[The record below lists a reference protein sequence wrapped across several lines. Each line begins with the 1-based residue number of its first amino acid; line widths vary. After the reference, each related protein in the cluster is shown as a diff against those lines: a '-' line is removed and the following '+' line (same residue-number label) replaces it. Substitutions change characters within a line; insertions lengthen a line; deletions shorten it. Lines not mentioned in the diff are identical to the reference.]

1 MRRRAPQFR
10 PQEGHAMGTALTSV
24 AALALLLSARSEA
37 PTGTLVVLNKSE
49 ATAALVDPKSGEV
62 RRTLPTGVGPHEA
75 AVSPDGRLAVVA
87 DYGQQVP
94 GSTLTVIDLE
104 RAEVAR
110 TISLGEHRRPH
121 GVQFE
126 ADGRHVIATVEDNR
140 AIVRV
145 DVVEGKVVKAF
156 PTEAQ
161 VSHMVALAP
170 DGQRAFV
177 ANIGSG
183 SATAINL
190 PQGQI
195 LAQIETGAGAEGI
208 AVAPSGAEV
217 WVTNRAADT
226 LSVIDAEWLEVKATL
241 PCGQFPIRVQITPDG
256 KHALVSN
263 ANSGDVAV
271 FDVAQRKELRRIPME
286 LEAVAGEGERLFG
299 DAFGKSPVPVGIL
312 IEPGGK
318 RAYVANTNA
327 DLVTVLDL
335 EQWKVTGRIAPGREP
350 DGMAWS
356 ALPPPR
362 PAGSTEASDKR

>member
-1 MRRRAPQFR
+1 
-10 PQEGHAMGTALTSV
+10 MGSSFAWI
-24 AALALLLSARSEA
+24 AALALASAPARAET

-49 ATAALVDPKSGEV
+49 ATAALVDAASGEV

-87 DYGQQVP
+87 DYGQQQP
-94 GSTLTVIDLE
+94 GNTLTVLDLE
-104 RAEVAR
+104 RGAVVR

-126 ADGRHVIATVEDNR
+126 SDGAHVIATVEESR
-140 AIVRV
+140 AILRV
-145 DVVEGKVVKAF
+145 DVVKGAVVKAF

-161 VSHMVALAP
+161 VSHMVALTP
-170 DGQRAFV
+170 DGKRAFV

-183 SATAINL
+183 SATAIDL
-190 PQGQI
+190 AEGKI
-195 LAQIETGAGAEGI
+195 LAQIPTGAGAEGI
-208 AVAPSGAEV
+208 AVRPDGAEV

-241 PCGQFPIRVQITPDG
+241 ACSKFPIRVQITPDG

-263 ANSGDVAV
+263 ATSGDVAV
-271 FDVAQRKELRRIPME
+271 FDVAERKELRRIPME
-286 LEAVAGEGERLFG
+286 MTAVENAGESGRLFG

-318 RAYVANTNA
+318 RAYIANTNA

-335 EQWKVTGRIAPGREP
+335 EQWKVAGRIAPGREP

-356 ALPPPR
+356 ALPA
-362 PAGSTEASDKR
+362 PAAAEKPAAGTGGH